1 LTELLVASL
10 DEEHEIARPWAN
22 EAERRYEE
30 LRSGAAR
37 PIPAK
42 EVFNKRRPADRW
54 GSPTG
59 PVQNGIP
66 YGDSCQWDENP
77 NGIPPEFV
85 IALDHC
91 RTPRK
96 HSTAGGRG
104 RSKRWGDPE
113 AENSGPRIN

>member
-42 EVFNKRRPADRW
+42 EVFNKRRPRRPLGKPDRA
-54 GSPTG
+54 GSKWH
-59 PVQNGIP
+59 PVWRLQR
-66 YGDSCQWDENP
+66 DENP
-77 NGIPPEFV
+77 NGIPAELV
-85 IALDHC
+85 IHF
-91 RTPRK
+91 
-96 HSTAGGRG
+96 STLPIGAVLRARRVVAED
-104 RSKRWGDPE
+104 RSP
-113 AENSGPRIN
+113 PT